1 MKRSLL
7 FLLLLTLYPVWVSR
21 AAAGQ
26 DAAGQDLT
34 GQDFAALSVRPDGP
48 EEFDLATGI
57 TTLPEGGE
65 ILYRA
70 QDVRLVGSYIRF
82 LEGDFIEVRGA
93 TVTGAFGVL
102 EAPELRFEVG
112 PQRLLAQDVTFVSE
126 AVELSA
132 DAAELE
138 LAQDVAVLSG
148 NVTSTDPELSGARA
162 LIDLGAQQALLV
174 GPYAFADGPVALR
187 GDAGK
192 LLALRW
198 DDSGALSAETQIPA
212 VLKMRFADR
221 LP

>member
-1 MKRSLL
+1 MKR
-7 FLLLLTLYPVWVSR
+7 FLGFLLLTLSPVWASQ

-26 DAAGQDLT
+26 EAPGQDIT
-34 GQDFAALSVRPDGP
+34 GQDFAALSVRPNGP

-70 QDVRLVGSYIRF
+70 QDVRLIGNYIRF
-82 LEGDFIEVRGA
+82 IEGDFIEVRGA
-93 TVTGAFGVL
+93 TVTGAFGVI
-102 EAPELRFEVG
+102 EAPELRFEVE
-112 PQRLLAQDVTFVSE
+112 PQRLIARDATFVGE

-132 DAAELE
+132 ATAELE
-138 LAQDVAVLSG
+138 LKEDVAVLSG
-148 NVTSTDPELSGARA
+148 GVTSTEPQLSGERA
-162 LIDLGAQQALLV
+162 LIDLTEQQALLI
-174 GPYAFADGPVALR
+174 GPYTFEDGPVALR
-187 GDAGK
+187 GDAGE

-198 DDSGALSAETQIPA
+198 DAAGALTAETQIPA

>member
-1 MKRSLL
+1 MT
-7 FLLLLTLYPVWVSR
+7 LLLLALMLPLTTVWGLSVGTAQS
-21 AAAGQ
+21 
-26 DAAGQDLT
+26 T
-34 GQDFAALSVRPDGP
+34 GQDFAALSVRPNGP

-65 ILYRA
+65 ISYRA
-70 QDVRLVGSYIRF
+70 QDVTLVGDYIRF

-93 TVTGAFGVL
+93 TVTGTFGVL
-102 EAPELRFEVG
+102 EAPELRFEVE
-112 PQRLLAQDVTFVSE
+112 PQRLLARDATFVGE

-132 DAAELE
+132 ATAELE
-138 LAQDVAVLSG
+138 LKEDVAVLSG
-148 NVTSTDPELSGARA
+148 GVTSTEPLLSSERA
-162 LIDLGAQQALLV
+162 LVDLTGQQALLV
-174 GPYAFADGPVALR
+174 GPYTFEDGPVALR

-198 DDSGALSAETQIPA
+198 DAAGALRAETQIPP